1 MSYHGLKAGSITIS
15 LIALLLLI
23 GIIVLSSSTSS
34 ATAGSAW
41 RSDATTP
48 ASPEVPQLL
57 LPSAAPGAQLVSAS
71 LASAGAAPTDFSTKS
86 IYASQFPSG
95 LAPLAP
101 LGSAGESSAAAA
113 AAALPAGASAFSR
126 SLYSQDPSTM
136 SASSAHDVSNLA
148 AYLPSAAGMTSAQ
161 TDPDTGLPVFTAAS
175 LNRANA
181 LGGRGMAGF
190 LQPVVDPMRGLSK
203 NIKNIVP
210 TRYTPASIAA
220 QQAAFMSAQQAT
232 ATPVLFGESEY
243 MYAQA

>member
-23 GIIVLSSSTSS
+23 GIIVLSTSGNSGAGGDST
-34 ATAGSAW
+34 W
-41 RSDATTP
+41 RSDVTP
-48 ASPEVPQLL
+48 TKPQIPQLL

-71 LASAGAAPTDFSTKS
+71 LAAAGTPSTTDFSAKS
-86 IYASQFPSG
+86 IYAAQFPSG
-95 LAPLAP
+95 LAPLGQ
-101 LGSAGESSAAAA
+101 LGSAGESSESGV
-113 AAALPAGASAFSR
+113 LPAGASTFTR

-136 SASSAHDVSNLA
+136 SASSAYDASNMA

-203 NIKNIVP
+203 NIRNIVP
-210 TRYTPASIAA
+210 TRYTSASIAA
-220 QQAAFMSAQQAT
+220 QQSAFMSAQRST
-232 ATPVLFGESEY
+232 DTPVLFGESEY